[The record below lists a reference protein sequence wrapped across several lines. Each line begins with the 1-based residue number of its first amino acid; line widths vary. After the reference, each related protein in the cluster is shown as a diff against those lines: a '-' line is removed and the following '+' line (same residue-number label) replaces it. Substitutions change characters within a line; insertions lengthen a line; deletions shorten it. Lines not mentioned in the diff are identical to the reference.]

1 MHLFTKDH
9 VYRKYIQPLKSGP
22 LLKNKSNKM
31 VDDVNRHEASLE
43 FVVKIDQYNGHCDI
57 QIALFYTLGQLN

>member
-1 MHLFTKDH
+1 MFTC
-9 VYRKYIQPLKSGP
+9 QPLKSGP

-57 QIALFYTLGQLN
+57 QIALFYTLGKLN